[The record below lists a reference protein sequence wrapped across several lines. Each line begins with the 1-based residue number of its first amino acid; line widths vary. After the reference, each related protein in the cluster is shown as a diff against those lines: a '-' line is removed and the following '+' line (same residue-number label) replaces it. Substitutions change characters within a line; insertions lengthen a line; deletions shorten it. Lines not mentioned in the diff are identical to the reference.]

1 MSSTTSKPKSNVPGR
16 VLGARTFAAITAVE
30 GLRLG
35 TASRK
40 RLQALK
46 AGGLTPA
53 ERREEVL
60 RAYMELNKRK

>member
-1 MSSTTSKPKSNVPGR
+1 MSSTTSKPKINVPGR

-46 AGGLTPA
+46 AGGLSPA

-60 RAYMELNKRK
+60 RAYMEIKDRK

>member
-1 MSSTTSKPKSNVPGR
+1 MGSTAPKAKSNIPGR

-46 AGGLTPA
+46 AAGLTPA

-60 RAYMELNKRK
+60 RAYMDLAKRK